1 MSSRGGYWTYDPGS
15 GGVKILPKVQT
26 DIIQRINQVAE
37 ENYKGRYIRLDICFK
52 SQFCYI
58 DAFTEPNLAEDW
70 PPPGWDETRERAL
83 ERMRNTPL
91 HLCRLRYFGDDKWG
105 FAFYTYSQ
113 EKYELS
119 VYPNGEFTGK
129 PEDAFLTSAMYLE
142 N

>member
-1 MSSRGGYWTYDPGS
+1 MTPRGGYWAYDPGS
-15 GGVKILPKVQT
+15 GGTKIPAKVQA
-26 DIIQRINQVAE
+26 DVIQRINQVAE
-37 ENYKGRYIRLDICFK
+37 EHYKGRYIRLEIRFK
-52 SQFCYI
+52 AQFCYI

-70 PPPGWDETRERAL
+70 PPLGWDETREEAL

-129 PEDAFLTSAMYLE
+129 PEDAFLAAAVYLTD
-142 N
+142 